1 MLEDEVDQ
9 SSLPEGADGLQGLTA
24 LRESPTFLLS
34 QLHQS
39 QTSKLHF
46 EEERCFYESTD
57 FTCSSLSRPSMLA
70 LFSQTSAALRN
81 NFLAGLGPLP
91 RAADLDWIVGP
102 RYITG
107 GYILGCSQRLTLVP
121 PALSSDW
128 T

>member
-1 MLEDEVDQ
+1 MLEDKVDQ

-24 LRESPTFLLS
+24 LRESPIFLLS
-34 QLHQS
+34 QLFQS

-81 NFLAGLGPLP
+81 NFLGGLGPMQAY
-91 RAADLDWIVGP
+91 R
-102 RYITG
+102 RR
-107 GYILGCSQRLTLVP
+107 S
-121 PALSSDW
+121 
-128 T
+128 

>member
-24 LRESPTFLLS
+24 LRESPIFLLS
-34 QLHQS
+34 QLFQS

-70 LFSQTSAALRN
+70 LFSQTSVALRN
-81 NFLAGLGPLP
+81 NFLEGKGPVLP
-91 RAADLDWIVGP
+91 YGP
-102 RYITG
+102 RYISG
-107 GYILGCSQRLTLVP
+107 GYILWCSQRLASCYGTQLR
-121 PALSSDW
+121 LD
-128 T
+128 

>member
-34 QLHQS
+34 QLCQS

-46 EEERCFYESTD
+46 EEERYFYESTD

-81 NFLAGLGPLP
+81 SFLEGLGPM
-91 RAADLDWIVGP
+91 
-102 RYITG
+102 
-107 GYILGCSQRLTLVP
+107 P
-121 PALSSDW
+121 PYRRQS
-128 T
+128 